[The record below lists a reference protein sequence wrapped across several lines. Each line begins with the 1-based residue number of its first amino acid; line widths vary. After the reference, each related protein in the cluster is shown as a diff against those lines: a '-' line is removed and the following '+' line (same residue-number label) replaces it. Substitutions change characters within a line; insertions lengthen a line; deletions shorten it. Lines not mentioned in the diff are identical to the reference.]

1 MIFRAEHSESQPWE
15 LREIIGQNDQYAP
28 LWIQNMTNWIMED
41 CKCVSLCAELHA
53 DLNSFRSL
61 LLLRPLTSYFNQCSE
76 KQEKNEG
83 QRGRMQDDTKRKQEN
98 IAATI
103 RQKGN

>member
-1 MIFRAEHSESQPWE
+1 
-15 LREIIGQNDQYAP
+15 
-28 LWIQNMTNWIMED
+28 MED
-41 CKCVSLCAELHA
+41 CKCVSLCAELQD
-53 DLNSFRSL
+53 DLNSFGSL

-83 QRGRMQDDTKRKQEN
+83 QRGRMEDDTKRKQEN